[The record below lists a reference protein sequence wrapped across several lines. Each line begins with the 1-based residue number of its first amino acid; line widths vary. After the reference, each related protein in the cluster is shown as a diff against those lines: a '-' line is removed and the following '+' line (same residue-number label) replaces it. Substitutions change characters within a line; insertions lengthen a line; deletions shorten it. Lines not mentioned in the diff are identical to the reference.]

1 MRAAHED
8 ITKRSLVLFAA
19 RRQSLQVIPG
29 RPPIVNFQ
37 QLRSVRET
45 LRCDFNLTE
54 VALRLH
60 TSQPGVSRHIRELED
75 ELGVVIFERA
85 GKRLTGLT
93 EPGLEVVR
101 VVERLL
107 VEQDN
112 LRRAAE
118 EFTGRDVG
126 RLTVATTHSQARY
139 ALPRV
144 VRAFRERFPGVHL
157 NLQQGSPA
165 HIAEWVAT
173 GKADIGIATES
184 VGLMPELVTFPGYQW
199 HHQIVVPPEHALLKK
214 RAALTLAD
222 VAAHPIIT
230 YDNGLTGRP
239 HIDAAFARQALQPD
253 IVLTAMDAD
262 VIKTY
267 VIAGLGVGIIAS
279 IAYDPDEDARL
290 AAIDAHH
297 LFEANMTR
305 IAIRRGAHLRK
316 YAYAFIELFA
326 PHLTRDG
333 MEKAIGTPGESY
345 EI

>member
-1 MRAAHED
+1 MPAMNGWPAQR
-8 ITKRSLVLFAA
+8 LVSA
-19 RRQSLQVIPG
+19 RNKGS
-29 RPPIVNFQ
+29 IVNFQ
-37 QLRSVRET
+37 QLRSVREA
-45 LRCDFNLTE
+45 LRCNFNLTE
-54 VALRLH
+54 VANRLH

-75 ELGVVIFERA
+75 ELGVTIFDRV

-93 EPGLEVVR
+93 EPGHEVVL

-107 VEQDN
+107 VEQEN

-126 RLTVATTHSQARY
+126 RMTVATTHSQARY
-139 ALPRV
+139 ALPKV
-144 VRAFRERFPGVHL
+144 VQAFREQFPGVRL

-199 HHQIVVPPEHALLKK
+199 HHQIVVQPGHPLLQTPQPTI
-214 RAALTLAD
+214 AEVAD
-222 VAAHPIIT
+222 HPIIT
-230 YDNGLTGRP
+230 YDAGLTGRP
-239 HIDAAFARQALQPD
+239 HIDAAFARHGLQPD
-253 IVLTAMDAD
+253 LVLTAMDAD

-267 VIAGLGVGIIAS
+267 VMAGLGVGIIAS
-279 IAYDPDEDARL
+279 IAYDPVEDARL
-290 AAIDAHH
+290 IAIDAHH
-297 LFEANMTR
+297 LFEPNMTR

-326 PHLTRDG
+326 PHLTRSG
-333 MEKAIGTPGESY
+333 MEKALAHDGESY